1 MRSERA
7 LAVTRL
13 ARIVC
18 AGWVLCACL
27 FAPAALA
34 DDDDLAR
41 VRQQVASV
49 PVLRGEFVQE
59 KRISGFS
66 RPLRSSG
73 TFLVARGKGV
83 AWKTLAPFPS
93 EMVVTGD
100 RILSRQRDGTSR
112 VEVDGREQ
120 PALRG
125 INAAM
130 LALVNGDVDRLSSQF
145 DVQASAPAGA
155 VRWTLLLV
163 PKSRALARAFAR
175 IELEGGRHVRV
186 ARIVEAGGDTTV
198 LSFDAISEAPPRL
211 SSEEAGRFD

>member
-1 MRSERA
+1 MRNEA
-7 LAVTRL
+7 PAVARL
-13 ARIVC
+13 ARIAC
-18 AGWVLCACL
+18 AGWLLCACL

-34 DDDDLAR
+34 AGDDLAR
-41 VRQQVASV
+41 VRQQVANV

-59 KRISGFS
+59 KRVSGFT
-66 RPLRSSG
+66 RPLRSTG
-73 TFLVARGKGV
+73 TFLIARGKGV
-83 AWKTLAPFPS
+83 VWKTLAPFPS

-100 RILSRQRDGTSR
+100 RILSRQRDGIAR
-112 VEVDGREQ
+112 VEVDAREQ

-130 LALVNGDVDRLSSQF
+130 LALVNGDIDRLSSQF
-145 DVQASAPAGA
+145 DIRASAPEGAG
-155 VRWTLLLV
+155 RWTLLLT

-186 ARIVEAGGDTTV
+186 ARIVEAGGDATT
-198 LSFDAISEAPPRL
+198 LSFDAIREEPARL